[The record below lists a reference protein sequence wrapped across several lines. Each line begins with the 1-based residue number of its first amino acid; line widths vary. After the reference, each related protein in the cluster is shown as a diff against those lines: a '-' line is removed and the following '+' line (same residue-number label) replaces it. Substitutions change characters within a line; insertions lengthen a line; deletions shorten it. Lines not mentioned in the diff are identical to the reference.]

1 MALPDLN
8 SPTKVEGKNVL
19 IQSIPTAATGVLTNS
34 NGSNATLRLSSI
46 YVSNV
51 DGSTAS
57 DITAYI
63 VDGSNITGYIASTI
77 SVPADASLMP
87 ITKDSNIYLME
98 DNTLYL
104 QAGASGDLSSIV
116 SYEDIT

>member
-19 IQSIPTAATGVLTNS
+19 VQEVPTTATGVLTNS

-46 YVSNV
+46 YVSNI
-51 DGSTAS
+51 DGSTSS

-63 VDGSNITGYIASTI
+63 VDGSNVTGYIASTI
-77 SVPADASLMP
+77 AVPADASLMT

-104 QAGASGDLSSIV
+104 QASSSGDLSSIV
-116 SYEDIT
+116 SYENIT